1 MMSSHRCSTTLLLAM
16 LLSTQAAFAD
26 SVVLFDFNQLQPS
39 GRKHKHQGSTPTVI
53 ESYMEGIYGS
63 DITVGPGVQAANSA
77 TKGGHKNF
85 GGVLTAP
92 NIFLTNGKGKNS
104 GISLTFGA
112 DPIDS
117 FAVDWGVQK
126 GGSGITI
133 KADGVIIYQHLLTKS
148 EKKTGLLVHLGP
160 FIFDQP
166 IQTLQFIGM
175 KRTKLTIDN
184 LEVNFQQGYGDIGGE
199 TGTGSGLWLFQD
211 SYLPTPSDP
220 PTNTGDIGDG
230 AAAGGTD
237 GGGGPNDLPITTTD
251 FFVTGPNIQQTDG
264 RVPEPA
270 SWVMLALGL
279 LAAGVSKK
287 LTRNG

>member
-1 MMSSHRCSTTLLLAM
+1 MSSHRWCTTVLLAM
-16 LLSTQAAFAD
+16 LLSSQAAFAD

-39 GRKHKHQGSTPTVI
+39 GEKHKHQGSTSTVI

-63 DITVGPGVQAANSA
+63 DITVGLGVQAANSA

-85 GGVLTAP
+85 GGVLSAP

-104 GISLTFGA
+104 GILLTFGA
-112 DPIDS
+112 DPIGS

-126 GGSGITI
+126 GGRGII
-133 KADGVIIYQHLLTKS
+133 IEADGVIIYQHILTKS
-148 EKKTGLLVHLGP
+148 EKKTGLLGHFDP

-166 IQTLQFIGM
+166 IQTLQFIGIG
-175 KRTKLTIDN
+175 KTKLTIDN
-184 LEVNFQQGYGDIGGE
+184 LEVNFQQGNADTRGG

-211 SYLPTPSDP
+211 SYSYWPSDP

-230 AAAGGTD
+230 AAGGGT
-237 GGGGPNDLPITTTD
+237 GAGGGPNDLKITATD
-251 FFVTGPNIQQTDG
+251 VFVTGLNIQQTDG